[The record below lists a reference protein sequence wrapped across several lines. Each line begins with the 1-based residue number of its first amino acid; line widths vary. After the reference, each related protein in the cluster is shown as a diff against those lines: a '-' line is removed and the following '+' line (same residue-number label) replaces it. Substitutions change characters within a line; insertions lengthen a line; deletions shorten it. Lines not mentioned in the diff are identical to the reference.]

1 MNVDVQKY
9 IDYLAKE
16 KNFSA
21 KTVQAYSA
29 DVDQFLLFVSL
40 NMEVSYLEV
49 EYDHLR
55 SWVVDLSERGLSNST
70 INRKTSALKS
80 FYAFMY
86 RLKLVTQNP
95 LKLHSSLR
103 VEKKIQIPFSIEE
116 VREVLSGMDQADQFE
131 AVRDRVVV
139 ELLYALGLR
148 RAELLSL
155 EVGDLDFFSNV
166 VRVTGKRNKVRLIPL
181 MESVK
186 KLLVHYLELRSAL
199 GVDPFLKVLIIS
211 KHGNKVGETF
221 VYRLINN
228 YFSHVSSKEK
238 KSPHVLRHTFATH
251 LLNNGADINA
261 IKELLGHASLSS
273 TQVYAHSSLD
283 QLKLVYQNAHPRAKK
298 DK

>member
-9 IDYLAKE
+9 IDYLVKE
-16 KNFSA
+16 KNFSP

-29 DVDQFLLFVSL
+29 DVQEFLLFVSSHI
-40 NMEVSYLEV
+40 EVSYFDV

-55 SWVVDLSERGLSNST
+55 LWIVDLSERGLSNST

-103 VEKKIQIPFSIEE
+103 TEKKIQIPFSVVE
-116 VREVLSGMDQADQFE
+116 VREVLADMDPSDQFE
-131 AVRDRVVV
+131 AVRDRVII

-181 MESVK
+181 MEPVK
-186 KLLVHYLELRSAL
+186 RLLIRYLELRSAL
-199 GVDPFLKVLIIS
+199 GVDPIFKVLIIS

-251 LLNNGADINA
+251 LLNNGADISA

>member
-9 IDYLAKE
+9 IDYLVKE
-16 KNFSA
+16 KNFSP
-21 KTVQAYSA
+21 KTVQVYSV
-29 DVDQFLLFVSL
+29 DVREFLLFVSTQI
-40 NMEVSYLEV
+40 EVSYLDV
-49 EYDHLR
+49 QYDHLR
-55 SWVVDLSERGLSNST
+55 LWIVDLSERGLSNST
-70 INRKTSALKS
+70 INRKISALKS

-86 RLKLVTQNP
+86 RLKLVAQNP

-116 VREVLSGMDQADQFE
+116 VREVLTGMDQTDRFE
-131 AVRDRVVV
+131 AVRDRVIV

-181 MESVK
+181 MQTVK
-186 KLLVHYLELRSAL
+186 KLLVQYLELRSAL
-199 GVDPFLKVLIIS
+199 GVNPSLKVLIIS

>member
-9 IDYLAKE
+9 IDYLVKE
-16 KNFSA
+16 KNFSP
-21 KTVQAYSA
+21 KTVQVYSV
-29 DVDQFLLFVSL
+29 DVREFLLFVSTH
-40 NMEVSYLEV
+40 MEVSYLDV

-55 SWVVDLSERGLSNST
+55 LWIVDLSERGLSNST
-70 INRKTSALKS
+70 INRKISALKS

-86 RLKLVTQNP
+86 RLKLVAQNP

-116 VREVLSGMDQADQFE
+116 VREVLTGMDQADRFE
-131 AVRDRVVV
+131 AVRDRVIV

-181 MESVK
+181 MPAVK
-186 KLLVHYLELRSAL
+186 KLLVQYLELRSAL
-199 GVDPFLKVLIIS
+199 GVDPSLKVLIIS

>member
-9 IDYLAKE
+9 IDYLVKE
-16 KNFSA
+16 KNFSP
-21 KTVQAYSA
+21 KTVQVYSV
-29 DVDQFLLFVSL
+29 DVREFLLFVS
-40 NMEVSYLEV
+40 MHIEVSYLYV

-55 SWVVDLSERGLSNST
+55 LWIVDLSERGLSNST
-70 INRKTSALKS
+70 INRKISALKS

-86 RLKLVTQNP
+86 RLKLVAQNP

-116 VREVLSGMDQADQFE
+116 VREVLTGMDQADRFE
-131 AVRDRVVV
+131 AVRDRVIV

-181 MESVK
+181 MQTVK
-186 KLLVHYLELRSAL
+186 KLLVQYLELRSAL
-199 GVDPFLKVLIIS
+199 GVDPSLKVLIIS

>member
-16 KNFSA
+16 KNFSP

-29 DVDQFLLFVSL
+29 DVEEFLLFLSL

-116 VREVLSGMDQADQFE
+116 VREVLGGMDQADQFE
-131 AVRDRVVV
+131 AVRDRVIV

-186 KLLVHYLELRSAL
+186 KLLVRYLELRSAL